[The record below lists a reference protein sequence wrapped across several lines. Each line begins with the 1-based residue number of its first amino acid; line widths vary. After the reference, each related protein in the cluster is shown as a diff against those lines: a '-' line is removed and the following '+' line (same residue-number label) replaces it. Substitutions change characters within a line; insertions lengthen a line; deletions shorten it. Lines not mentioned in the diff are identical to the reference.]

1 MNALNVSPYNCVAQF
16 QYLKVCS
23 DLSIIKN
30 YMDAINYLSKVLLFS
45 QVKKLFGFHKIGVKL
60 VLSGEYQ
67 KKIDFSQ
74 SNYQVY

>member
-1 MNALNVSPYNCVAQF
+1 
-16 QYLKVCS
+16 
-23 DLSIIKN
+23 
-30 YMDAINYLSKVLLFS
+30 MDAINYLSKVLLFS

-74 SNYQVY
+74 SNYLTTKFTN